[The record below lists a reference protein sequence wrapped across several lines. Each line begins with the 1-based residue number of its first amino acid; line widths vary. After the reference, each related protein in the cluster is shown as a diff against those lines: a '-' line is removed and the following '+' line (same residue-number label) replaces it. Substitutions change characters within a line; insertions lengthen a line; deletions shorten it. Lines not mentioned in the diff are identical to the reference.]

1 MHAYALE
8 KMQDYLKPGMK
19 GKMFFLEKQRAITK
33 NIFFIYL

>member
-19 GKMFFLEKQRAITK
+19 GKMIHVFKAKKEKQ
-33 NIFFIYL
+33 Y